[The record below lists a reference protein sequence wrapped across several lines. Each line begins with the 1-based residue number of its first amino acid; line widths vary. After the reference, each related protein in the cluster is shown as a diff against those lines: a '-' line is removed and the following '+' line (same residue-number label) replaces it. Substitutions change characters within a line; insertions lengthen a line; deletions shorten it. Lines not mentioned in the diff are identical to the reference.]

1 MENYKVAVLLQPDKT
16 KSGTPM
22 FCVPQKIINMLEC
35 YNIDV
40 ELIYLTPIFDYSYKE
55 YFDAAGPIIPNNSY
69 EKMKNKVLSCDG
81 LLLTGG
87 NEFYLPEIK
96 LIQDA
101 YKNKLPILGI
111 CLGMQTIL
119 TAFGGKCIPLN
130 EKLKPLHKDGAIH
143 KINIKRNSQLSYL
156 GNVLEVNSYHS
167 FHVVFDEKN
176 PQNYFN
182 GQQVLYVTAYSDEK
196 VIEMAETYDGYIT
209 AVQFHPESAGLIKT
223 VSDNGMFQI
232 ENISDIT
239 NTLMNN
245 FVMKLKNNSLTKN
258 DSGASSNFRR

>member
-1 MENYKVAVLLQPDKT
+1 MGLALNTQR
-16 KSGTPM
+16 
-22 FCVPQKIINMLEC
+22 N
-35 YNIDV
+35 
-40 ELIYLTPIFDYSYKE
+40 KE
-55 YFDAAGPIIPNNSY
+55 KEGKAWHKEHY

-101 YKNKLPILGI
+101 YKNKLPIFGI

-119 TAFGGKCIPLN
+119 AAFGGKCIPLD
-130 EKLKPLHKDGAIH
+130 EKIRPLHSGTIH
-143 KINIKRNSQLSYL
+143 KININKNSQLSYL

-258 DSGASSNFRR
+258 DSGAPSNFRR

>member
-55 YFDAAGPIIPNNSY
+55 YFDGVGPIIPNNSY

-101 YKNKLPILGI
+101 YKNKLPIFGI

-119 TAFGGKCIPLN
+119 AAFGGKCIPLD
-130 EKLKPLHKDGAIH
+130 EKIRPLHSGTIH
-143 KINIKRNSQLSYL
+143 KININKNSQLSSL
-156 GNVLEVNSYHS
+156 GTSIEVNSYHS
-167 FHVVFDEKN
+167 FHVVFDE
-176 PQNYFN
+176 
-182 GQQVLYVTAYSDEK
+182 EK
-196 VIEMAETYDGYIT
+196 AALTDC
-209 AVQFHPESAGLIKT
+209 
-223 VSDNGMFQI
+223 VSDLAAFFVFYSPTIYRWIYGLSLDLWVIVGLSFGMFSLPSQH
-232 ENISDIT
+232 
-239 NTLMNN
+239 TLQ
-245 FVMKLKNNSLTKN
+245 
-258 DSGASSNFRR
+258 DSF

>member
-1 MENYKVAVLLQPDKT
+1 M
-16 KSGTPM
+16 
-22 FCVPQKIINMLEC
+22 
-35 YNIDV
+35 
-40 ELIYLTPIFDYSYKE
+40 
-55 YFDAAGPIIPNNSY
+55 
-69 EKMKNKVLSCDG
+69 
-81 LLLTGG
+81 
-87 NEFYLPEIK
+87 
-96 LIQDA
+96 
-101 YKNKLPILGI
+101 
-111 CLGMQTIL
+111 
-119 TAFGGKCIPLN
+119 
-130 EKLKPLHKDGAIH
+130 
-143 KINIKRNSQLSYL
+143 

-167 FHVVFDEKN
+167 FHVVFDEKK

-245 FVMKLKNNSLTKN
+245 FVTKLKNNSLTKN
-258 DSGASSNFRR
+258 NSGAPSNFRR

>member
-1 MENYKVAVLLQPDKT
+1 
-16 KSGTPM
+16 
-22 FCVPQKIINMLEC
+22 
-35 YNIDV
+35 
-40 ELIYLTPIFDYSYKE
+40 
-55 YFDAAGPIIPNNSY
+55 
-69 EKMKNKVLSCDG
+69 MKNKVLSCDG

-101 YKNKLPILGI
+101 YKNKLPIFGI

-119 TAFGGKCIPLN
+119 AAFGGKCIPLD
-130 EKLKPLHKDGAIH
+130 EKIRPLHSGTIH
-143 KINIKRNSQLSYL
+143 KININKNSQLSYL

-245 FVMKLKNNSLTKN
+245 FVMKLKNNSLTKKYTKKMRL
-258 DSGASSNFRR
+258 AHLF

>member
-1 MENYKVAVLLQPDKT
+1 
-16 KSGTPM
+16 
-22 FCVPQKIINMLEC
+22 
-35 YNIDV
+35 
-40 ELIYLTPIFDYSYKE
+40 
-55 YFDAAGPIIPNNSY
+55 
-69 EKMKNKVLSCDG
+69 MKNKVLSCDG

-101 YKNKLPILGI
+101 YKNKLPIFGI

-119 TAFGGKCIPLN
+119 AAFGGKCIPLD
-130 EKLKPLHKDGAIH
+130 EKIRPLHSGTIH
-143 KINIKRNSQLSYL
+143 KININKNSQLSYL

-258 DSGASSNFRR
+258 DSGAPSNFRR

>member
-40 ELIYLTPIFDYSYKE
+40 ELICLTPIFDYSYKE
-55 YFDAAGPIIPNNSY
+55 YFDGTGPIIPNNSY
-69 EKMKNKVLSCDG
+69 KKMKNKVLSCDG

-101 YKNKLPILGI
+101 YKNKLPIFGI

-119 TAFGGKCIPLN
+119 AAFVGKCIPLD
-130 EKLKPLHKDGAIH
+130 EKIRPLHSGTIH
-143 KINIKRNSQLSYL
+143 KININKNSQLSYL

-258 DSGASSNFRR
+258 DSGSTSNLSR

>member
-55 YFDAAGPIIPNNSY
+55 YFDGVGPIIPNNNY

-130 EKLKPLHKDGAIH
+130 EKLKPLHSGTIH
-143 KINIKRNSQLSYL
+143 KININKNSQLSYL

-167 FHVVFDEKN
+167 
-176 PQNYFN
+176 
-182 GQQVLYVTAYSDEK
+182 
-196 VIEMAETYDGYIT
+196 
-209 AVQFHPESAGLIKT
+209 
-223 VSDNGMFQI
+223 
-232 ENISDIT
+232 
-239 NTLMNN
+239 
-245 FVMKLKNNSLTKN
+245 
-258 DSGASSNFRR
+258 

>member
-1 MENYKVAVLLQPDKT
+1 
-16 KSGTPM
+16 
-22 FCVPQKIINMLEC
+22 
-35 YNIDV
+35 
-40 ELIYLTPIFDYSYKE
+40 
-55 YFDAAGPIIPNNSY
+55 
-69 EKMKNKVLSCDG
+69 MKNKVLSCDG

-101 YKNKLPILGI
+101 YKNKLPIFGI

-119 TAFGGKCIPLN
+119 AAFGGKCIPLD
-130 EKLKPLHKDGAIH
+130 EKIRPLHSGTIH
-143 KINIKRNSQLSYL
+143 KININKNSQLSYL

-167 FHVVFDEKN
+167 FHVVFDEKK

-245 FVMKLKNNSLTKN
+245 FVTKLKNNSLTKN
-258 DSGASSNFRR
+258 NSGAPSNFRR

>member
-101 YKNKLPILGI
+101 YKNKLPIFGI

-119 TAFGGKCIPLN
+119 AAFGGKCIPLD
-130 EKLKPLHKDGAIH
+130 EKIRPLHSGTIH
-143 KINIKRNSQLSYL
+143 KININKNSQLSYL
-156 GNVLEVNSYHS
+156 RNVLEVNSYHS

-176 PQNYFN
+176 PQN
-182 GQQVLYVTAYSDEK
+182 
-196 VIEMAETYDGYIT
+196 
-209 AVQFHPESAGLIKT
+209 
-223 VSDNGMFQI
+223 
-232 ENISDIT
+232 
-239 NTLMNN
+239 
-245 FVMKLKNNSLTKN
+245 
-258 DSGASSNFRR
+258 

>member
-101 YKNKLPILGI
+101 YKNKLPIFGI

-119 TAFGGKCIPLN
+119 AAFGGKCIPLD
-130 EKLKPLHKDGAIH
+130 EKIRPFHSETIH
-143 KINIKRNSQLSYL
+143 KKKKKKKTQITYI
-156 GNVLEVNSYHS
+156 GNVLELNRYHS

-258 DSGASSNFRR
+258 DSGAPSNFRR